1 MASTQL
7 LLLLLLLLLSSQ
19 LLILLLVLL
28 GGPPYLTC
36 EALTALPMWH
46 HHAVLQRMITLGL
59 STRADLLLAQLP
71 DLSLMLDPNL

>member
-7 LLLLLLLLLSSQ
+7 LLLLLLLLLSPQ

-28 GGPPYLTC
+28 GGPSLTC
-36 EALTALPMWH
+36 DALTALPMWH

-59 STRADLLLAQLP
+59 STWADLLLAQLP
-71 DLSLMLDPNL
+71 DLLLMLDPNL